1 MSNQFS
7 YELDERQIR
16 LMLQDGELE
25 YDSSAWNRFEQAV
38 QPEFKPQ
45 TASFISKLN
54 LSISRSVIVPGIF
67 ILLIGGLS
75 AMLFSF
81 VDFKKKDEVITKP
94 IVQAAN
100 KQLPVKTAVNKQTII
115 PAKKET
121 ATLSVNAHEQ
131 EHKAAIVTPSVNT
144 TSAIVKKE
152 ETVTVSKPETKIVPS
167 TPPLKDNTLT
177 LATEKKKEVMPIP
190 VIKRKRKKETS
201 EEIPTI
207 NTSSTLLNSTTTD
220 EPELEL
226 K

>member
-45 TASFISKLN
+45 TASLVSKLN
-54 LSISRSVIVPGIF
+54 LSISRSVIVPGTF

-81 VDFKKKDEVITKP
+81 VDFKKKDQAITKP
-94 IVQAAN
+94 IVQAADN
-100 KQLPVKTAVNKQTII
+100 QLPVKTAVTKQTAI

-121 ATLSVNAHEQ
+121 VTLSANEQ
-131 EHKAAIVTPSVNT
+131 EHKAAIITPSVNT
-144 TSAIVKKE
+144 TPAIVKKE

-167 TPPLKDNTLT
+167 TPPVKDNTLT
-177 LATEKKKEVMPIP
+177 LATEKKKEVMPVP
-190 VIKRKRKKETS
+190 AIKRKRKKETS

>member
-25 YDSSAWNRFEQAV
+25 YDSSAWNRFEQVAK
-38 QPEFKPQ
+38 PEFKSQSP
-45 TASFISKLN
+45 SLVSKLN

-81 VDFKKKDEVITKP
+81 VDFKKKDQAVTKP
-94 IVQAAN
+94 VSESAN
-100 KQLPVKTAVNKQTII
+100 KPLPVKTVITKQTVM
-115 PAKKET
+115 PAKKEA
-121 ATLSVNAHEQ
+121 ATTPTVQEQ
-131 EHKAAIVTPSVNT
+131 EHKTVVITTPLNT
-144 TSAIVKKE
+144 TTAIIKKE
-152 ETVTVSKPETKIVPS
+152 ETQSVAKPETKPVTIN
-167 TPPLKDNTLT
+167 PPVKANALSV
-177 LATEKKKEVMPIP
+177 ATEKKKEVMPVP
-190 VIKRKRKKETS
+190 FIKRKRKKETS

-207 NTSSTLLNSTTTD
+207 NTSSTLLNSTVTQ

>member
-25 YDSSAWNRFEQAV
+25 YDSSAWSRFEQAV
-38 QPEFKPQ
+38 QPEFKPH
-45 TASFISKLN
+45 SPSLVSKLN

-67 ILLIGGLS
+67 IVLIGGLS

-81 VDFKKKDEVITKP
+81 VDFKKKDQAINKP
-94 IVQAAN
+94 VVKSVN
-100 KQLPVKTAVNKQTII
+100 KPLPVKTAITKQTVI

-121 ATLSVNAHEQ
+121 VVATPTIQ
-131 EHKAAIVTPSVNT
+131 EHKAVVITTPVNT
-144 TSAIVKKE
+144 TPAIVKKE
-152 ETVTVSKPETKIVPS
+152 ETQSVSKPETKPFTIN
-167 TPPLKDNTLT
+167 TPVKDNTLS
-177 LATEKKKEVMPIP
+177 LATEKKKEVTPVP

-207 NTSSTLLNSTTTD
+207 NTSSTLLNSTATQ

>member
-25 YDSSAWNRFEQAV
+25 YDSSAWSRFEQAV
-38 QPEFKPQ
+38 QPEFKPHSQ
-45 TASFISKLN
+45 SLVSKLN

-67 ILLIGGLS
+67 IILIGGLS

-81 VDFKKKDEVITKP
+81 VDFKKKDQAINKP
-94 IVQAAN
+94 VDKSAN
-100 KQLPVKTAVNKQTII
+100 KPLPVKTAITKQTVI

-121 ATLSVNAHEQ
+121 VAAATIQ
-131 EHKAAIVTPSVNT
+131 EHKAVVVTTPVNT
-144 TSAIVKKE
+144 TPAIVKKE
-152 ETVTVSKPETKIVPS
+152 ETQSVSKPETKPVTIN
-167 TPPLKDNTLT
+167 TPVKDNTLS
-177 LATEKKKEVMPIP
+177 LATEKKKEVIPVP

-207 NTSSTLLNSTTTD
+207 NTSSTLLNSTATQ